1 MQYCEGP
8 VTAQAD
14 GWMGLTKVSILMLS
28 VMTLLLINSRLA
40 ASDIENKIYE
50 MNKPATSDD
59 SRLMVLGPPVASGVR
74 LMTDLQKK
82 SDALS
87 QKEDIHIGCRN
98 FRQPLHETIGT

>member
-1 MQYCEGP
+1 MQLREGP
-8 VTAQAD
+8 VISQAD

-50 MNKPATSDD
+50 MNNPATSDD
-59 SRLMVLGPPVASGVR
+59 SCLMVLGPLVASGVR
-74 LMTDLQKK
+74 LMTDLQKT

-87 QKEDIHIGCRN
+87 Q
-98 FRQPLHETIGT
+98 

>member
-8 VTAQAD
+8 MTAQAD

-59 SRLMVLGPPVASGVR
+59 SRLMVLGPSW
-74 LMTDLQKK
+74 LQG
-82 SDALS
+82 SSL
-87 QKEDIHIGCRN
+87 
-98 FRQPLHETIGT
+98 